1 MIPIVS
7 AMLLRSTCSWIK
19 PPPPRSFAGL
29 MELYEANYIRFR
41 RLCPGFEDIK
51 DGCAVSRVH
60 GALDLHLK
68 LLARSRHTSTV
79 GLTYYL
85 EDAHGVQRPNP
96 DLRLRVYHDAL
107 QTQVLSYSSIP
118 VTHARY
124 ADHRAALL
132 RNWTMNRFLFRWLGY
147 CVGQGHIY
155 SSTSA
160 DQVGQPRTSQGV
172 VLG

>member
-1 MIPIVS
+1 
-7 AMLLRSTCSWIK
+7 MLLRSTCSWIE

-41 RLCPGFEDIK
+41 RLCPGFENIED
-51 DGCAVSRVH
+51 DGAVSKVR

-79 GLTYYL
+79 SLTYYL
-85 EDAHGVQRPNP
+85 EDAHGVRRPNP

-107 QTQVLSYSSIP
+107 QTQVLSYSCVP
-118 VTHARY
+118 FTHARPC
-124 ADHRAALL
+124 DHRTALI
-132 RNWTMNRFLFRWLGY
+132 RRWTMNRFLFRWLGY
-147 CVGQGHIY
+147 CVRQGHIY
-155 SSTSA
+155 SDESTNQV
-160 DQVGQPRTSQGV
+160 DQARTSQGV